1 MGAARHNRKSI
12 DDVQKRYYRAEA
24 IFFCSMLLMPLGL
37 VCPCGLAMYGPPAL
51 APVFGIAGL
60 LLPFVGLGGVLLML
74 GDRSR
79 YRRALRLARLADE
92 LDLAHTYRPR
102 QKDLAFADPFL
113 LFSLNR
119 AADTEQGYNLLR
131 GEWKGLPLQAVDYS
145 YASPSLS
152 GENTIPN
159 QQSVAVFT
167 QGFKH
172 LPNLIIAPQTWM
184 DRMQKKLLGSGPG
197 KGFKVPGE
205 EEFSSLFLVAGMDRK
220 AILEC
225 LSEELIDLFLEDR
238 YLSLE
243 VRDGMLLLFRRETII
258 RDSDYEEWLRQ
269 AGRVAKLLR
278 QA

>member
-1 MGAARHNRKSI
+1 MGAARQNRKSI
-12 DDVQKRYYRAEA
+12 DDVQQRYYRAEA
-24 IFFCSMLLMPLGL
+24 IFFGSMLLMPLGFI
-37 VCPCGLAMYGPPAL
+37 CPCGLAMYGPPGL

-92 LDLAHTYRPR
+92 LDLAHTYQPR
-102 QKDLAFADPFL
+102 KKDLAFVDPFL
-113 LFSLNR
+113 LLGMSR

-131 GEWKGLPLQAVDYS
+131 GEWKGLPLQAVDYFF
-145 YASPSLS
+145 ASPSLS
-152 GENTIPN
+152 GENTVAS
-159 QQSVAVFT
+159 QQTVAVFT

-172 LPNLIIAPQTWM
+172 LPNLVIAPQTWL
-184 DRMQKKLLGSGPG
+184 DRVQKKLLGSGPG

-220 AILEC
+220 AILAS

-243 VRDGMLLLFRRETII
+243 VRDGMLLLFRRETVI
-258 RDSDYEEWLRQ
+258 RDGDYEEWLKQ
-269 AGRVAKLLR
+269 VGRVAKLLR